1 MGTTLEDVTTDHL
14 WPQFDAASALA
25 QEGRWREAIPQ
36 FETLLAADVPRDLR
50 ARSRWEDGIAAF
62 ERSGALFEQ
71 LGDSHNLSITLNRL
85 GELHYER
92 HDFPN
97 AIQVYQ
103 RDLKIV
109 EQLQD
114 ERAVAQA
121 LNNLALACV

>member
-1 MGTTLEDVTTDHL
+1 
-14 WPQFDAASALA
+14 
-25 QEGRWREAIPQ
+25 
-36 FETLLAADVPRDLR
+36 
-50 ARSRWEDGIAAF
+50 RS
-62 ERSGALFEQ
+62 SALFEQ
-71 LGDSHNLSITLNRL
+71 RSDVHNLSITLNRL

-121 LNNLALACV
+121 LNNLALAYVSDRGFAQAQALLNRALALWEKLDDDGGQAMALWARAQLHFDQAEEPAGSLEARAKDR